1 MLDVPELEFFDKMP
15 TVWDDTKILSGNIGE
30 SIAVARRSG
39 TKWFVGCMTNND
51 KRTMA
56 FSFDFLDPSKKY
68 QATIYS
74 DGGEKVKTPTHI
86 KIEKK
91 KVTSASEL
99 KLELLA
105 RGGCSMIIEE
115 I

>member
-1 MLDVPELEFFDKMP
+1 
-15 TVWDDTKILSGNIGE
+15 
-30 SIAVARRSG
+30 
-39 TKWFVGCMTNND
+39 MTNNE
-51 KRTMA
+51 KRTID

-74 DGGEKVKTPTHI
+74 DGGEKVKTPTHV
-86 KIEKK
+86 KIEKM
-91 KVTSASEL
+91 KVSAISKL

-105 RGGCSMIIEE
+105 RGGCSMIVEE